1 MAQRAGTKP
10 SGGNVLG
17 YLRSSRGAAWLE
29 WAEQGEDGAGEVSTG
44 VRVGRRTNHG
54 DMGRTPASAP
64 GEMGS
69 QQRAGRG

>member
-1 MAQRAGTKP
+1 MAQRAATKP

-17 YLRSSRGAAWLE
+17 YLRSGRGAEWLE
-29 WAEQGEDGAGEVSTG
+29 WAEPGEDGADEIRAG
-44 VRVGRRTNHG
+44 VGVGSRTNHG
-54 DMGRTPASAP
+54 DTGRTPASAP